1 MQLGL
6 AEAGKDEVAG
16 AECRGG
22 VQVMLLHARC
32 RGGCRC
38 SWGTLQHMQWWV
50 ATAARE
56 GGSRCKGGR
65 LQAQG
70 RVAEGA
76 GEGGCRCKGGWL
88 QEKFSLHLVVSTP

>member
-38 SWGTLQHMQWWV
+38 SWGTLQHMPWCV

-56 GGSRCKGGR
+56 GGSSCKGR
-65 LQAQG
+65 WQQLQG
-70 RVAEGA
+70 RVAAGA
-76 GEGGCRCKGGWL
+76 REGG
-88 QEKFSLHLVVSTP
+88 